1 MNVKQ
6 PLPSE
11 PAPRSVLGIPANA
24 GIQWSPKSAY
34 FRLRAPTF
42 GGASTTFWMLA
53 CASMT
58 VIKLT
63 GQQ

>member
-1 MNVKQ
+1 MNFKQ

-34 FRLRAPTF
+34 FWWWFNDFLDAGLRQHDGYKVNGTAVKYF
-42 GGASTTFWMLA
+42 RY
-53 CASMT
+53 
-58 VIKLT
+58 
-63 GQQ
+63 

>member
-1 MNVKQ
+1 MNFKQ

-11 PAPRSVLGIPANA
+11 PAPRSALGIPANA

-42 GGASTTFWMLA
+42 GGSTTFWMLA